1 MLQLLDQV
9 AYHSWFKKCIEQ
21 SKPIIFTKQF
31 ENESTVKHREWFRKK
46 NQSLLFLT
54 SLPSLFHVNFVLAHD
69 ILYGRIS
76 WYSMVIY
83 GTNIGAN
90 HKQKQL
96 KFFFYRVPLKSI
108 LKYIFYW
115 KYFFHSDSTCPRIA
129 EKTLT
134 PFLTLP

>member
-1 MLQLLDQV
+1 
-9 AYHSWFKKCIEQ
+9 
-21 SKPIIFTKQF
+21 
-31 ENESTVKHREWFRKK
+31 
-46 NQSLLFLT
+46 
-54 SLPSLFHVNFVLAHD
+54 
-69 ILYGRIS
+69 
-76 WYSMVIY
+76 MVIY

-134 PFLTLP
+134 PFLTLPLRPKAAIKDEMNLWTGLS